1 LLSSSS
7 SRLCYFSFSSSPLKI
22 LPLLIVRRGR
32 SPFIVIIHP
41 SSYWSMH
48 NALVFFICARW
59 PGVTQINTSFFTW

>member
-41 SSYWSMH
+41 SSY
-48 NALVFFICARW
+48 
-59 PGVTQINTSFFTW
+59 